1 MELDRKAGRF
11 VVAGKCSSVGQMES
25 ANPPEAWT
33 ETHFEQPAITS
44 GLSIGRVV
52 VVCDPATNRRVLF
65 KNCDNHEK
73 GWTRRRG
80 LSARFIGALLRG
92 EGHNCRRPLSKI
104 V

>member
-11 VVAGKCSSVGQMES
+11 VVADKCSFVGQMES

-44 GLSIGRVV
+44 GLPIGCVV

-65 KNCDNHEK
+65 KNIDNHEK
-73 GWTRRRG
+73 GWPRPFSA
-80 LSARFIGALLRG
+80 LSSAPF
-92 EGHNCRRPLSKI
+92 
-104 V
+104 

>member
-11 VVAGKCSSVGQMES
+11 VVAGKCSFVGQMES

-44 GLSIGRVV
+44 GLPIGRVV

-65 KNCDNHEK
+65 KNSDNHEK
-73 GWTRRRG
+73 GWTQRRG

-92 EGHNCRRPLSKI
+92 ESHNCRTPH
-104 V
+104 

>member
-44 GLSIGRVV
+44 GLSIGHVV
-52 VVCDPATNRRVLF
+52 VVRGPATNPRALF
-65 KNCDNHEK
+65 ENCDNHEK
-73 GWTRRRG
+73 GWMQRRG
-80 LSARFIGALLRG
+80 LSARFTDRLLTA
-92 EGHNCRRPLSKI
+92 EGHNCRTPHSKI

>member
-11 VVAGKCSSVGQMES
+11 VVAGKCSFVGQMES

-44 GLSIGRVV
+44 GLPIGRVV

-65 KNCDNHEK
+65 ENSDNHEK
-73 GWTRRRG
+73 GWTQRRG

-92 EGHNCRRPLSKI
+92 ESHNCRTPH
-104 V
+104 